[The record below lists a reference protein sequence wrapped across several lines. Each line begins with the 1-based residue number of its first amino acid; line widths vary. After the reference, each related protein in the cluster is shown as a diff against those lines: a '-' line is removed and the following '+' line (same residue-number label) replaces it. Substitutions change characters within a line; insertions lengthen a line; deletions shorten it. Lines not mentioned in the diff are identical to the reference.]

1 MDTFFRRLKPDWLH
15 KLDVSGKAAKAASTM
30 RNKQKKRDEV
40 MSILEDLEKMLKK
53 CMKLCEEYVNEMW
66 DLLDAA
72 KPEEGLPPA
81 KVPQRGLANSEV
93 DKHILVAQEQVNKFL
108 KERRA
113 ILDVEQRN
121 EDTKAQTLKLLYGAE
136 IGGELRGYNWLQ
148 KQITKAARE
157 GKAPPAAAVTLNAIT
172 KDLLA
177 HGQTAKKTAKEDVD
191 ARRASIGSAEVLE
204 AAGSRD
210 SSKGSGPGSP
220 GGAGSRVSISMGSN
234 LASSIGTSNLAS
246 GSPTGR
252 RRSVFGARDI
262 TSSGRVPSRHGHE
275 DEDEDDSPVQKG
287 PSEPPSTAGP
297 NEPL

>member
-40 MSILEDLEKMLKK
+40 MSTLEDLE
-53 CMKLCEEYVNEMW
+53 
-66 DLLDAA
+66 DLLDSA

-81 KVPQRGLANSEV
+81 KVPQRGLANSDV
-93 DKHILVAQEQVNKFL
+93 DKSVLIAQEQVSKFL

-148 KQITKAARE
+148 KQITRAARE
-157 GKAPPAAAVTLNAIT
+157 GKAPPAAAVTLKAIT

-177 HGQTAKKTAKEDVD
+177 HGQTAKEEVD

-220 GGAGSRVSISMGSN
+220 GVGGSRVSISMGSN

-252 RRSVFGARDI
+252 RRTAFGARDI
-262 TSSGRVPSRHGHE
+262 TSSGRAASRAAHE
-275 DEDEDDSPVQKG
+275 DEHEDDSPVQKG

-297 NEPL
+297 SEPL